1 MLLGAASLVGILLLL
16 YLDFRSLRL
25 SLMVMLSVPLA
36 CVGGIAA
43 VLLSGGNISLG
54 SMVGFVTIFGVAVRN
69 GILLISNYQHLQ
81 ESGTIT
87 NPHDLVLRG
96 SVERLS
102 PILMTAAT
110 TALAILPLIISGNL
124 PGYEIE
130 HPMAIVIMGGLLS
143 STLLS
148 LFVLPAVY
156 LAFHRSL
163 HNSSLHN
170 SVPRNTSIA
179 TEK

>member
-1 MLLGAASLVGILLLL
+1 
-16 YLDFRSLRL
+16 
-25 SLMVMLSVPLA
+25 
-36 CVGGIAA
+36 
-43 VLLSGGNISLG
+43 
-54 SMVGFVTIFGVAVRN
+54 MVGFVTIFGVAVRN

-87 NPHDLVLRG
+87 QDLVLRG

-110 TALAILPLIISGNL
+110 TALAILPLIVSGNL

>member
-1 MLLGAASLVGILLLL
+1 MGPLV
-16 YLDFRSLRL
+16 
-25 SLMVMLSVPLA
+25 

-43 VLLSGGNISLG
+43 VLLSGGNTSLG

-87 NPHDLVLRG
+87 NSQDLVLRG

-130 HPMAIVIMGGLLS
+130 HPMAIVIMGGLIS
-143 STLLS
+143 STVLT
-148 LFVLPAVY
+148 LFVLPSLY
-156 LAFHRSL
+156 LLVSERSE
-163 HNSSLHN
+163 
-170 SVPRNTSIA
+170 RR
-179 TEK
+179 